1 MVAAGK
7 SLSRGD
13 DFRMKLNIGCGAD
26 ILSGWTN
33 VDVIDQNGVDI
44 VFDLN
49 AIPKLQLPIQDS
61 SVKSILLSHVIEH
74 LDRPLEIVQE
84 LWRIA
89 ENGCALVIRVPH
101 GGHDEA
107 WLDPT
112 HKRPYFPR
120 SFIYFGQPKYHKFDY
135 GYLGDWH
142 CHTVLMATPSIRED
156 TDVVK
161 LASQIENERNVVSEM
176 VAVLIAVKPSRP
188 RNKEFMAG
196 FRTIYLKAIPR
207 EFETVINIAL
217 SKH

>member
-74 LDRPLEIVQE
+74 LDRPLEIVQ
-84 LWRIA
+84 
-89 ENGCALVIRVPH
+89 
-101 GGHDEA
+101 
-107 WLDPT
+107 
-112 HKRPYFPR
+112 
-120 SFIYFGQPKYHKFDY
+120 
-135 GYLGDWH
+135 
-142 CHTVLMATPSIRED
+142 
-156 TDVVK
+156 
-161 LASQIENERNVVSEM
+161 
-176 VAVLIAVKPSRP
+176 
-188 RNKEFMAG
+188 
-196 FRTIYLKAIPR
+196 
-207 EFETVINIAL
+207 
-217 SKH
+217 